1 MASRMVGGSCNS
13 YPITP
18 LMPYPPIGPGI
29 LFYVGLVLYIL
40 IVVGVILF
48 AIGHI
53 RNLGNIANE
62 ISGLRKAIAEGLVPK
77 DTAPASAPREDTVD
91 LAALRL
97 QACERFTLMLE
108 RISIPNLLLRQP
120 PDAELTT
127 REYTAQLLLT
137 IRQEVEYNIT
147 QQIYVS
153 DSLWSIITQSRDNIS
168 MLIAR
173 AAEEAG
179 SSAQVASRLRTMSSR
194 QAEDP
199 VALAQGAIRREAA
212 SVLTD

>member
-1 MASRMVGGSCNS
+1 MSFT
-13 YPITP
+13 PIN
-18 LMPYPPIGPGI
+18 PGVF
-29 LFYVGLVLYIL
+29 FYVGMVIYLL
-40 IVVGVILF
+40 IIVGVVLF

-53 RNLGNIANE
+53 RNLSNIANE
-62 ISGLRKAIAEGLVPK
+62 ITVLRKTIADRFSPEGL
-77 DTAPASAPREDTVD
+77 APAPAPGKEKVD

-108 RISIPNLLLRQP
+108 RISVPNLLLRQP
-120 PDAELTT
+120 PDPELTT

-153 DSLWSIITQSRDNIS
+153 DSLWLIITQSRDNIS
-168 MLIAR
+168 MLIAQ
-173 AAEEAG
+173 AAEGAE
-179 SSAQVASRLRTMSSR
+179 SSAQVASRLRNMSSR
-194 QAEDP
+194 QAENP
-199 VALAQGAIRREAA
+199 IALAQGAIRREAA